1 MSFDFSTLVFD
12 RIQADVE
19 ALNDKGTYNA
29 TDLNRV
35 TAAMEALDGI
45 FKGLGYQSGYQPVQ
59 IHPLPVNP
67 DPGGG
72 GGGDDPHTL
81 LLIHGPDIA
90 DASIYQRE
98 LTNVGTGQAQVSGSL
113 NDYVLNFNGA
123 CRIDLPLGDY
133 FAFGDGDFTVEWRE
147 YLAQEPS
154 FGNDPFIFETDP
166 YPFLWYYTNSTI
178 NLYCT
183 SQYVHVQIATVE
195 LNKWVHCAFV
205 RHGGTLYCFRD
216 GHMVWTGPISQP
228 VTHTPG
234 FVMSVGGRSNQ
245 AQYFNGYMEEFRVS
259 DVARWTADFTPP
271 DRPYGVGDVVNI
283 TPVMTGPDS
292 PEGYEASASSTQG
305 QQAPWWAFAPEE
317 GAWQSGAGTPQW
329 LQLKFPQAVTVCEFS
344 VENDQALPGITAF
357 TLQGSVD
364 GIQFDTLGEYEG
376 DPTAGRI
383 NRFTVPTPAR
393 YQYYRLQITGT
404 GHQDGCVV
412 AAVQFFQPRGD
423 YTQLAYIE
431 SSGAQYIETAVT
443 PDQDTRV
450 VLDYE
455 PVTTI
460 NTILFGSRASLS
472 SSDRFLVIHAE
483 NTNSIR
489 TDYGNNN
496 LNTQLRPTQRTVIDK
511 NKNVTTIGEQT
522 FSNPAATFTGQYP
535 MGLFCG
541 NSGGN
546 YNLRSSYR
554 LYACQIYD
562 DGTLARQYVPCRREA
577 DGAVGLYDQA
587 NGAFCANAGTGSF
600 TAGPAVGDPEPPAP
614 PPEPELDPY
623 TWYEEDIPSQA
634 QMEQYLSNVERMGR
648 TLAGQADMS
657 GLPVTMEHL
666 TWQEA
671 NAIEQLLYQLQ
682 AVIQVMQ
689 TTFVACGPATCGGDY
704 L

>member
-67 DPGGG
+67 
-72 GGGDDPHTL
+72 
-81 LLIHGPDIA
+81 
-90 DASIYQRE
+90 E
-98 LTNVGTGQAQVSGSL
+98 
-113 NDYVLNFNGA
+113 
-123 CRIDLPLGDY
+123 
-133 FAFGDGDFTVEWRE
+133 
-147 YLAQEPS
+147 
-154 FGNDPFIFETDP
+154 
-166 YPFLWYYTNSTI
+166 
-178 NLYCT
+178 
-183 SQYVHVQIATVE
+183 
-195 LNKWVHCAFV
+195 
-205 RHGGTLYCFRD
+205 
-216 GHMVWTGPISQP
+216 
-228 VTHTPG
+228 
-234 FVMSVGGRSNQ
+234 
-245 AQYFNGYMEEFRVS
+245 
-259 DVARWTADFTPP
+259 
-271 DRPYGVGDVVNI
+271 GDVVNI

-431 SSGAQYIETAVT
+431 SSGTQYIDTGFSQNQDSRIVIKAQATEVSDTAWMFGGRRSNTSATMGVFWWT
-443 PDQDTRV
+443 SNEMWTA
-450 VLDYE
+450 DY
-455 PVTTI
+455 
-460 NTILFGSRASLS
+460 N
-472 SSDRFLVIHAE
+472 
-483 NTNSIR
+483 
-489 TDYGNNN
+489 GNA
-496 LNTQLRPTQRTVIDK
+496 QRTEFEGVGRTELLNVDFNRNILTVNGEVK
-511 NKNVTTIGEQT
+511 N
-522 FSNPAATFTGQYP
+522 FSAAEFQSNCPLVLLAVNT
-535 MGLFCG
+535 
-541 NSGGN
+541 SGTVSG
-546 YNLRSSYR
+546 YISAK

-587 NGAFCANAGTGSF
+587 SGAFCANAGTGSF
-600 TAGPAVGDPEPPAP
+600 AAGPAVGDPEPPAP

-623 TWYEEDIPSQA
+623 TWYEEDIPSQT

-657 GLPVTMEHL
+657 GLPVTMEYL

-682 AVIQVMQ
+682 AVIQIMQ